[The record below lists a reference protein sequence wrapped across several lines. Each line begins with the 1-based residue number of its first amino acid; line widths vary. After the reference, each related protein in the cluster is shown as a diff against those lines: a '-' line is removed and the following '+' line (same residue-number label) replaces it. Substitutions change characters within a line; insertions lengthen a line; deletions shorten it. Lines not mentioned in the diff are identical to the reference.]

1 MAVTIAMA
9 NQKGGVGKTTST
21 IEFASILT
29 KLGKKVLTI
38 DLDQQCNLTKNA
50 EADRSAPTIFDLFS
64 RDDVDIEKAIQKV
77 SAGYYIIAGSP
88 EMSKA
93 DKIFDDPTAVYLLDD
108 LLDALSEDYD
118 YFLIDNAPARNI
130 PLNMS
135 YIAADYFIMC
145 ADSGED
151 SLDGIDAIVSDM
163 MKFHKSGKRSLSD
176 AKILGIVVSRFRQT
190 NIGNAVIEIIQD
202 KVENDIPDIL
212 KPIEPPFIMT
222 VREAAAVDEAKMVHK
237 PVETY
242 KRSSNA
248 AIDYRRIVDEIV
260 RRLEEE

>member
-1 MAVTIAMA
+1 MSITIAMA

-21 IEFASILT
+21 IELASILT
-29 KLGKKVLTI
+29 KLEKRVLTI

-50 EADRSAPTIFDLFS
+50 EADRTAPTIFDLFS
-64 RDDVDIEKAIQKV
+64 RDDVDMFKAIQKV
-77 SAGYYIIAGSP
+77 AAGYDIIAGSP

-108 LLDALSEDYD
+108 LIDALSDDYD

-151 SLDGIDAIVSDM
+151 SLDGIDAIVGDM

-176 AKILGIVVSRFRQT
+176 AKILGFIVSRFRQT
-190 NIGNAVIEIIQD
+190 NIGNAVLDILKD
-202 KVENDIPDIL
+202 KIDNDIPDVL
-212 KPIEPPFIMT
+212 KPDEAPFIMT
-222 VREAAAVDEAKMVHK
+222 VRETAAVDEAKMVHK

-242 KRSSNA
+242 KRSSTA

-260 RRLEEE
+260 RRIEEE

>member
-1 MAVTIAMA
+1 MSVTIAMA

-21 IEFASILT
+21 IEFATILT
-29 KLGKKVLTI
+29 KLGKRVLAI

-50 EADRSAPTIFDLFS
+50 EADRTAPTIFDLFS
-64 RDDVDIEKAIQKV
+64 RDDVDMAQAIQTV
-77 SAGYYIIAGSP
+77 DAGYSIIAGSP

-108 LLDALSEDYD
+108 LIDALSEDYD

-163 MKFHKSGKRSLSD
+163 MKYHKSNKRSLSD
-176 AKILGIVVSRFRQT
+176 AKILGILITRFRQT
-190 NIGNAVIEIIQD
+190 NIGNAVLDIINEKLD
-202 KVENDIPDIL
+202 TDVPDVL
-212 KPIEPPFIMT
+212 KPEERPFIMT
-222 VREAAAVDEAKMVHK
+222 VRETAAVDEAKMVHK
-237 PVETY
+237 P
-242 KRSSNA
+242 
-248 AIDYRRIVDEIV
+248 
-260 RRLEEE
+260 LEL